1 MGRGLKF
8 ANAPSDSVPR
18 QSRGF
23 GHGAHATPSQR
34 NRLDGRPPAT
44 RTFVEF
50 RVKGFELRSNPFDD
64 QSILH
69 APLMTQKLKTIKPNC
84 SSYFRTAPKPKERPL
99 RLILPTSSSATNTCW
114 VAWSD
119 KGAKALITKAS
130 YSHLRPSQY
139 TRPSCRPS
147 VPRHSCKAVFV
158 AETTDADTIS
168 ALRIEAA
175 GNGVCLW
182 TLIVPILD

>member
-1 MGRGLKF
+1 VPAQFARQLPDALACPPQRRHRVAPRRRFHQRLECLHQLRVFLRTRLAPSALATYAPHRRSVRHALKF

-50 RVKGFELRSNPFDD
+50 RVKRFELRSNPFDD

-69 APLMTQKLKTIKPNC
+69 APFMTRKGKTIKLNC
-84 SSYFRTAPKPKERPL
+84 SSYFRTAPKFRFRTFL
-99 RLILPTSSSATNTCW
+99 GYRS
-114 VAWSD
+114 
-119 KGAKALITKAS
+119 
-130 YSHLRPSQY
+130 
-139 TRPSCRPS
+139 
-147 VPRHSCKAVFV
+147 
-158 AETTDADTIS
+158 
-168 ALRIEAA
+168 RIR
-175 GNGVCLW
+175 
-182 TLIVPILD
+182 